1 MNRTVDYSLQNW
13 PITARVLTDRYNE
26 HFDVKFLRFFL
37 KIFALTITKE
47 IPEKAC

>member
-1 MNRTVDYSLQNW
+1 MDRTVDYSLQNW
-13 PITARVLTDRYNE
+13 PITACVLTERYNE
-26 HFDVKFLRFFL
+26 QFDVKFLRFFI